1 MTAQPAKK
9 TAPAKKAEATGEPN
23 SIDYKGHCFYIH
35 SERKL
40 PLDVLEAI
48 EDDRGELAIVRSI
61 VGPAQWKVFKT
72 TEPSIEDFEEFA
84 TLVTEA
90 AGFGDSG
97 N

>member
-9 TAPAKKAEATGEPN
+9 NSPAKKAEATGEPN
-23 SIDYKGHCFYIH
+23 TIEYKGHSFLVQ

-48 EDDRGELAIVRSI
+48 EDDRGELTIIRSI
-61 VGPAQWKVFKT
+61 VGPTQWKVFKST
-72 TEPSIEDFEEFA
+72 QPSIEDFEEFA